1 MSKLV
6 VTDEQRAIGEE
17 IIGRY
22 FVELGVHKQ
31 KDIQD
36 SIATAIAKAVEE
48 EMVACAN
55 FVLEYP
61 KSTEGYDV
69 ALSKAIRQRGK
80 RKECQDC
87 LGEGFTEE
95 DCKECEGTGKI
106 ESDCNKC
113 DGTGEKE

>member
-48 EMVACAN
+48 ERLAC
-55 FVLEYP
+55 E
-61 KSTEGYDV
+61 
-69 ALSKAIRQRGK
+69 KAISSKDPLETKTYAWESPFYEDSMADLADAIHRDMVKAIQQRRK
-80 RKECQDC
+80 RDE
-87 LGEGFTEE
+87 
-95 DCKECEGTGKI
+95 
-106 ESDCNKC
+106 
-113 DGTGEKE
+113 